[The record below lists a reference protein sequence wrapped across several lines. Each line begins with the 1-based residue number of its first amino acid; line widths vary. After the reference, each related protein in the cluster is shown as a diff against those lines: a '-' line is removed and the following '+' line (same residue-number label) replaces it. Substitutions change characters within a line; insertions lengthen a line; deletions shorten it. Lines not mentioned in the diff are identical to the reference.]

1 VDLRGRD
8 SALLSQMNQI
18 GLKRKLPQGR
28 KQQQEARRSQTGP
41 QCQIVKGINL
51 LGIVFCHKHLIPTTV
66 SYTAEFCRWRA
77 NAEKGI

>member
-1 VDLRGRD
+1 MDLRGRD

-28 KQQQEARRSQTGP
+28 RQQQEARRSQTGP

-51 LGIVFCHKHLIPTTV
+51 LGIVFVINISTV